1 MRRERARAGLGFLHV
16 MENLLQFLPERPQPA
31 AIRYGVTAVLV
42 LAFFLFRIS
51 AAAAIG
57 QYGFIFFIPPIL
69 AASILYDRGS
79 GVVGTVLATVLVGLT
94 LHWQQDAVLHAGA
107 LTLFVFVS
115 LFVVVVGEGMRKA
128 LEQQVAAQKTA
139 DLLLQEQDHR
149 IKNELTIACSLM
161 RLQARTQK
169 VAAVRDALESA
180 AGRLNVLAKSHDHL
194 RIATGDHLIEMQ
206 DYLGEMC
213 AQLGDALRGI
223 RPIAISVNADDI
235 VTNSRKATRIGLI
248 VNELV
253 TNALKHAFPGD
264 RAGTIS
270 VTLRTNDT
278 GLALA
283 VEDNGIGCPDQPEEG
298 LGSRLTRL
306 LVQELQ
312 GVMVRD
318 EVPFGC
324 RIAISIPPA

>member
-1 MRRERARAGLGFLHV
+1 
-16 MENLLQFLPERPQPA
+16 MENLLQFLPQRPQSTA
-31 AIRYGVTAVLV
+31 MRYGVTAVLV

-51 AAAAIG
+51 AAVAIG

-79 GVVGTVLATVLVGLT
+79 GVAGTILATLLVGLS
-94 LHWQQDAVLHAGA
+94 LHWQADAIQHAGA

-115 LFVVVVGEGMRKA
+115 LFVVIVGEGMRNA
-128 LEQQVAAQKTA
+128 LEHQVAAQKTA
-139 DLLLQEQDHR
+139 ELLLQEQDHR

-169 VAAVRDALESA
+169 SATVRDALESA

-194 RIATGDHLIEMQ
+194 RIETGDHLIEMQ

-213 AQLGDALRGI
+213 AQLGDALRGV
-223 RPIAISVNADDI
+223 RPIAISVNADSI

-264 RAGTIS
+264 RAGAIS
-270 VTLRTNDT
+270 VSLRRSDMGLTLV
-278 GLALA
+278 
-283 VEDNGIGCPDQPEEG
+283 VEDSGVGCPDQPEEG

-318 EVPFGC
+318 DVPSGC
-324 RIAISIPPA
+324 RITVSIPPA